1 MLRHLLLRVR
11 IFTITLNN
19 IYMNFKKDNLAI
31 SISDSRLVMG
41 QTAAKEAA
49 EYINKVLEKSAEMN
63 IIFAAAPSQDTF
75 LASLITHD
83 VEWGKINAFHMDEYI
98 GLAADAPQRFGNYLN
113 EHIFSR
119 VPLKSVNYLS
129 GSDAETAMATY
140 RFLWSGT
147 TPLVTFMGIGENG
160 HIAFN
165 DPHVALFNDSE
176 YIKVVTLDDT
186 SRMQQVH
193 DGCFLSFEDVPATA
207 LTLTIPALMSS
218 QRIFCVVPGKNK
230 ANAVKETVQGEIVE
244 KCPASILRTHDS
256 ATLYCDRDSAQYLLK

>member
-1 MLRHLLLRVR
+1 
-11 IFTITLNN
+11 
-19 IYMNFKKDNLAI
+19 MNFKKDNLII
-31 SISDSRLVMG
+31 SVSDNRLIMG
-41 QTAAKEAA
+41 QTAAKDAA
-49 EYINKVLEKSAEMN
+49 EYISKVLENSTEMN

-75 LASLITHD
+75 LASLITYD

-98 GLAADAPQRFGNYLN
+98 GLATDAPQRFGNYLN
-113 EHIFSR
+113 TQIFSK
-119 VPLKSVNYLS
+119 VPFKSVNYLS
-129 GSDAETAMATY
+129 GSDAETVMKKY
-140 RFLWSGT
+140 HPLWNGT

-165 DPHVALFNDSE
+165 DPHVARFNDSE
-176 YIKVVTLDDT
+176 YIKVVSLDDT

-230 ANAVKETVQGEIVE
+230 ANAVKETVQGEIAE
-244 KCPASILRTHDS
+244 SCPASILRTHNN
-256 ATLYCDRDSAQYLLK
+256 ATLYCDKDSAQYLL